1 MASLAQLVGS
11 FTFITYAVLIFK
23 ETGSTIDPYLSSIT
37 IAVMQIFGNLFSAQF
52 VDSIGRKLLIIIS
65 LVGNVVGLS
74 ALALYTYLNQAGY
87 DLSTYSWVPIVSL
100 SFEIFITSAGIVSL
114 ASICA
119 IEFLPFK
126 VRKNRCE
133 SISIQ
138 CFLKKKKNKIHF
150 CFQLRTIGTVICAI
164 WLNIIAFGSNK
175 TFPILLEI
183 IHLYGCLL
191 IFIGF
196 SIFGIV
202 YVLFCVKETKGQP
215 LDVLKTEKQ

>member
-11 FTFITYAVLIFK
+11 FTFLSYAVLIFK

-37 IAVMQIFGNLFSAQF
+37 IAVMQIFGSLFSAQF

-74 ALALYTYLNQAGY
+74 ALALYTYLSEAGY
-87 DLSTYSWVPIVSL
+87 DLSAYSWVPIVSL

-119 IEFLPFK
+119 IEFLPSK
-126 VRKNRCE
+126 VRENAE
-133 SISIQ
+133 SNSIL
-138 CFLKKKKNKIHF
+138 FKFFILFIF
-150 CFQLRTIGTVICAI
+150 RFQLRTIGTVMCAI
-164 WLNIIAFGSNK
+164 WTNIIAFSSNK
-175 TFPILLEI
+175 TFPILLGI

-196 SIFGIV
+196 SVFGLI
-202 YVLFCVKETKGQP
+202 YVVFYVNETKGQP
-215 LDVLKTEKQ
+215 LDVLKTEK